1 MTNQNKHALLIGIN
15 RYSNLPPQ
23 YKLNGC
29 VNDIEMMASLL
40 EKNFGFPESNIT
52 MLRDEEATREG
63 ILAAFEAL
71 TDRIADND
79 IAIIHYSGHGSRMR
93 DREGDEPDGWDET
106 IVPHDSGRGS
116 YPNRDIS
123 DDEIY
128 LWLVQLTEKTPYVTL
143 IFDCCN
149 SGTIARDVFG
159 NKSRWVEPDER
170 PVEELPPSPVF
181 TGMMKGA
188 SRDIGPSGWL
198 PLSKR
203 YVLIAGC
210 RDNESSYEHNIVQE
224 SGVVSHGALTYF
236 LSRELA
242 IAETGATYRDIF
254 ERASINVTAHYPCQH
269 PQMEGARDRE
279 LFGIYDIK
287 PTRFISVR
295 ERERDRITLA
305 AGAAHGMTVHSK
317 WAIYPQGTKQITKDT
332 HRIGL
337 VEITDVSAVTSVAWI
352 SEETENGIIEVNSR
366 AVEEEHFYGEMRL
379 KVEIRVPRI
388 YQDASNKLAERIR
401 KSALLCLVE
410 AGEIADV
417 RAYVIGSRT
426 DVGIGDPVPQLKVVD
441 KPVWAVVGQDGKLI
455 MPIHDI
461 NEAGVVSI
469 LCDNLEKVARYR
481 QAIVL
486 RNPNEE
492 SLLKGKIDFIL
503 KRQKIDGT
511 WEVAEPDNASGYI
524 IFEEGEHISC
534 EIINH
539 HDSPVHVSILDFGLT
554 GAVTLFYP
562 ISGSNEQLEQ
572 GRSIQIGVRKGDVI
586 ELYIPENF
594 PYVLDPEDTMPIGG
608 IETFKLF
615 ATTHEADFS
624 PLIQQGY
631 RSITRGG
638 GTRLMQLLGMA
649 LTGHGTRDS
658 RRNRLSIDEEWT
670 TIEHSFFLQ
679 KKSSIGAKTRSV
691 DKTSR
696 KPEVKAESMESTVQE
711 QQRFIQAQVFDIRQG
726 KLRRVD
732 SAFVDGVQ
740 YTARVR
746 IGPADQSWLTLKKEF
761 PMHLLPVMES
771 HMLQVF
777 FCESNHLP
785 EVQTATIE
793 LPRRG
798 PSTECQF
805 FFSVK
810 KEVPLF
816 EARIIVAYKNRILQ
830 TALLKAEVVEIF
842 EHAGM
847 GHPVSL
853 EVEAVVRPITAG
865 LSRRQEFDLA
875 FLVNH
880 GSDSHHRLTKL
891 ANERAS
897 IRDIEGIQVS
907 IRNIQD
913 RLESAA
919 RAIADA
925 DIAGTGTLRSE
936 ESEDLLNFLAY
947 HGRILYDAII
957 TDQVDAGWL
966 PRHPGRIQL
975 VSAHAEAFLPL
986 EFLYEKPIPALDAR
1000 LCPRAEEVLQKGNC
1014 HDCLLQNDM
1023 PGSPYICPIG
1033 FWCLSR
1039 VIERHAHDVSYGM
1052 MTGSSDYVMQAEPV
1066 ENRTVLHVL
1075 RTCLYG
1081 ASDRVD
1087 SVVPGQRQQ
1096 FLNTLNAASSNAG
1109 VMVSMWNDWAKEVAA
1124 KHPTLLILMPHTLED
1139 EMLRSP
1145 VMEIGTSD
1153 RLVSGYI
1160 KPNYVRTSPEDEPPI
1175 VALLGCETMV
1185 PYSKYMGF
1193 VPQFRRNGAALV
1205 LCTLTTVLGRHV
1217 VPIAQKLVEELK
1229 AELEEAQG
1237 HTISFGDVLLNVRR
1251 KAMLKGL
1258 PIVLS
1263 LIAFGDADWR
1273 LASGR

>member
-1 MTNQNKHALLIGIN
+1 MKNMNNQNKHALLIGIN
-15 RYSNLPPQ
+15 NYRNLPPHYQ
-23 YKLNGC
+23 LNGC
-29 VNDIEMMASLL
+29 INDIEMMAGIL
-40 EKNFGFPESNIT
+40 ENNFGFPESNIT

-63 ILAAFEAL
+63 ILAAFNAL
-71 TDRIADND
+71 TDRIAEND
-79 IAIIHYSGHGSRMR
+79 IAIIHYSGHGSKMR

-159 NKSRWVEPDER
+159 NKSRWVEPDLR
-170 PVEELPPSPVF
+170 PVEELPPSPV
-181 TGMMKGA
+181 GMIKGS

-198 PLSKR
+198 PLSER

-210 RDNESSYEHNIVQE
+210 KDDESSYEHNIVQE
-224 SGVVSHGALTYF
+224 SGAVSHGALTYF
-236 LSRELA
+236 FSRELA
-242 IAETGATYRDIF
+242 IAETGATYRDLF
-254 ERASINVTAHYPCQH
+254 ERASVNVTAHYPCQH

-279 LFGIYDIK
+279 LFGICDIR

-295 ERERDRITLA
+295 QRAGDKITLG
-305 AGAAHGMTVHSK
+305 AGAAHGMTVRSN

-332 HRIGL
+332 HRIGM
-337 VEITDVSAVTSVAWI
+337 VEITDVGAVTSHAWI
-352 SEETENGIIEVNSR
+352 SKEGEKGIIEANSR

-379 KVEIRVPRI
+379 RVEIRFPGI
-388 YQDASNKLAERIR
+388 YEDVTNKLSERIR
-401 KSALLCLVE
+401 RSSLLSLVD
-410 AGEIADV
+410 AGEMADV
-417 RAYVIGSRT
+417 RVYAIAPRT
-426 DVGIGDPVPQLKVVD
+426 DVMTSDPVPQLRVVD
-441 KPVWAVVGQDGKLI
+441 KPVWAVVGQDGRLI

-461 NEAGVVSI
+461 NEAGVDSI

-481 QAIVL
+481 QAIIL

-503 KRQKIDGT
+503 RRQKADGT
-511 WEVAEPDNASGYI
+511 WIVPEPDNTSGYI
-524 IFEEGEHISC
+524 TFEEGEHISC
-534 EIINH
+534 EITNN
-539 HDSPVHVSILDFGLT
+539 HDSPVYVSILDFGLT

-562 ISGSNEQLEQ
+562 VSGANEQLEK
-572 GRSIQIGVRKGDVI
+572 GRSLQIGVRKGDVI

-594 PYVLDPEDTMPIGG
+594 PYVLDPEDRMPVGG
-608 IETFKLF
+608 IETLKLF
-615 ATTHEADFS
+615 ATIHEADFS
-624 PLIQQGY
+624 PLVQKGY
-631 RSITRGG
+631 RGITRDG
-638 GTRLMQLLGMA
+638 GTPLMQLLDMA

-658 RRNRLSIDEEWT
+658 RRNRISIDEEWT
-670 TIEHSFFLQ
+670 TIQHSFFLQ
-679 KKSSIGAKTRSV
+679 RKTGILTKTRSMG
-691 DKTSR
+691 KSL
-696 KPEVKAESMESTVQE
+696 KKLEM
-711 QQRFIQAQVFDIRQG
+711 RFIQAQVLHIHKG
-726 KLRRVD
+726 ELRRVD
-732 SAFVDGVQ
+732 SAFVAGVQ

-746 IGPADQSWLTLKKEF
+746 IGPADQSWLTPEIEF
-761 PMHLLPVMES
+761 PKHLLPARES
-771 HMLQVF
+771 HILQVF
-777 FCESNHLP
+777 FCGSNHLP

-793 LPRRG
+793 LPRHG

-816 EARIIVAYKNRILQ
+816 EARIIVTYKNRILQ
-830 TALLKAEVVEIF
+830 TALLRAKVGESFAEV
-842 EHAGM
+842 GM
-847 GHPVSL
+847 RQSVSL
-853 EVEAVVRPITAG
+853 EVEAVVRPTTAG

-880 GSDSHHRLTKL
+880 GSDNRPRLTKL
-891 ANERAS
+891 TNDRAA
-897 IRDIEGIQVS
+897 IRDIEGIQDS
-907 IRNIQD
+907 IRNIQE
-913 RLESAA
+913 RLESTA

-925 DIAGTGTLRSE
+925 DIENKGALRSDE
-936 ESEDLLNFLAY
+936 IETLLNFLAY

-986 EFLYEKPIPALDAR
+986 EFLYEKPIPTLDAR
-1000 LCPRAEEVLQKGNC
+1000 LCPRAEEALQKGNC
-1014 HDCLLQNDM
+1014 QNCLLPNDM
-1023 PGSPYICPIG
+1023 TSSPYICPIG

-1039 VIERHAHDVSYGM
+1039 VIERHTHDTSYGM

-1066 ENRTVLHVL
+1066 EDRTILHVL

-1087 SVVPGQRQQ
+1087 NVVPGQRQQ
-1096 FLNTLNAASSNAG
+1096 FLNTLNSVSGNSG
-1109 VMVSMWNDWAKEVAA
+1109 IMVSMWNDWAKEVAL

-1139 EMLRSP
+1139 ERLKSP
-1145 VMEIGTSD
+1145 VMEIGSSD

-1160 KPNYVRTSPEDEPPI
+1160 KPDYVCTSPEDQPPI

-1229 AELEEAQG
+1229 AELEGARG
-1237 HTISFGDVLLNVRR
+1237 PVSFGDVLLNVRR
-1251 KAMLKGL
+1251 KVMLKGL

-1273 LASGR
+1273 LTSGK